1 VLLSLRFSFKV
12 YIFSKKSIDLK
23 NNQKQIRPAT
33 IKMTVSI
40 IIYFVS
46 NSLAI
51 AVPGADEMRELFT
64 AKGLESMVGF
74 LEIKNPFVL
83 KG

>member
-1 VLLSLRFSFKV
+1 M
-12 YIFSKKSIDLK
+12 
-23 NNQKQIRPAT
+23 A
-33 IKMTVSI
+33 VSI

-46 NSLAI
+46 NGLAI
-51 AVPGADEMRELFT
+51 AVPGADKMRKLFT
-64 AKGLESMVGF
+64 AKDLESEVCF